1 MYKNND
7 FILEELEKF
16 NQDHERDSNKFK
28 LLVDN
33 LPSSGYSY
41 TGKTI
46 SEIRV
51 KTKKIKVKVYKK
63 DISTDSKL
71 F

>member
-7 FILEELEKF
+7 FFLEELEKF
-16 NQDHERDSNKFK
+16 NQDHEHDKNKFK

-33 LPSSGYSY
+33 LPASVYSY
-41 TGKTI
+41 EGKTI

-51 KTKKIKVKVYKK
+51 KAKKIKVKVYKK
-63 DISTDSKL
+63 DVDSDTKL

>member
-7 FILEELEKF
+7 FVLQELEKF
-16 NQDHERDSNKFK
+16 NQDHERDNNKFK
-28 LLVDN
+28 LLVDT
-33 LPSSGYSY
+33 LPTNDYAY

-46 SEIRV
+46 SEIRI
-51 KTKKIKVKVYKK
+51 KAKKIKVKVYKK
-63 DISTDSKL
+63 DIDTDTKL